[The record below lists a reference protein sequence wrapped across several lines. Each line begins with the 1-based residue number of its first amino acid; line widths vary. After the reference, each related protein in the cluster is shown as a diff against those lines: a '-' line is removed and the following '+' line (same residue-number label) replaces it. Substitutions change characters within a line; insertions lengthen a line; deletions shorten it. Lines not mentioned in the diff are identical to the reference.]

1 MTFHMNGEQV
11 QLVPILAAHTDGDTL
26 VKFVNA
32 DVIMTGDFYRS
43 MGYPNID
50 RTNGGTLSGMV
61 AGLTKIVDLA
71 GPSTKIVPGH
81 GAVVDKTAVAAHR
94 DMIIALREKIAPMV
108 KKGMTVEQVNAAK
121 PTADFDRK
129 VSGVGTTGERFI
141 GQLYAELGGK

>member
-1 MTFHMNGEQV
+1 MNGEQV
-11 QLVPILAAHTDGDTL
+11 QLIPIPAAHTDGDTL

-50 RTNGGTLSGMV
+50 RANGGTLNGML
-61 AGLTKIVDLA
+61 AGLNKIVELS

-94 DMIIALREKIAPMV
+94 DMIIALRDKIAPMV
-108 KKGMTVEQVNAAK
+108 KKGMTVEQVTAAK
-121 PTADFDRK
+121 PTADFDAK
-129 VSGVGTTGERFI
+129 VPGIGTTGDRFI
-141 GQLYAELGGK
+141 GQLHAELSAGAK